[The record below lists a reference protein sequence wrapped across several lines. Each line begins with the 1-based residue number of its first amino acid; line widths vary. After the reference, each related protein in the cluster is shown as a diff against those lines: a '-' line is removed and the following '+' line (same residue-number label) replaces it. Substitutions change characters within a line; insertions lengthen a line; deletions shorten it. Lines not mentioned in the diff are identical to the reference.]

1 MDRFEL
7 IKMLKQPSDE
17 KIVLLVLDGL
27 GGLPQNGKTELE
39 SAQTPNMDKL
49 ASQSES
55 GLMTPIITGITPGS
69 GPGHLALFGYDPLEF
84 LIGRGILSA
93 LGVKFPIRDGDL
105 AARVNFATLDAKGK
119 VNDRRAGRIPDEI
132 NRAMC
137 EKIREIKIPGIEIF
151 IETEKEHRA
160 ALILRGEHFSEK
172 LSETDPQKTGVP
184 PLPVKALDNKPETV
198 HTAELLNQ
206 FLSEVRKKL
215 KDEKPANGILLRG
228 FALHQRIPSFS
239 EVYGLH
245 ACAIAGYPMYRGL
258 ASLVGM
264 DVIETESGVEPQFKK
279 FAEVWGQYDF
289 YFLHIKY
296 TDSRGEDGDFK
307 AKVKVIEE
315 VDRHLPAILKLKPA
329 VLAITADHSTPSTY
343 RAHSWHPVPTLVSS
357 KWARRSGVK
366 KFGETE
372 LLRGT
377 LGTMHSMDLMLLV
390 LAHAGKLAK
399 FGA

>member
-17 KIVLLVLDGL
+17 KIVFLVLDGL
-27 GGLPQNGKTELE
+27 GGLPQEDRTELE
-39 SAQTPNMDKL
+39 LAHTPNMDKL
-49 ASQSES
+49 AAKSET
-55 GLMTPIITGITPGS
+55 GLMRPIIPGVTPGS
-69 GPGHLALFGYDPLEF
+69 GPGHLSVFGYDPLQY
-84 LIGRGILSA
+84 IVGRGILSA

-105 AARVNFATLDAKGK
+105 AARVNFATLDAKGN
-119 VNDRRAGRIPDEI
+119 VLDRRAGRIPDEI

-137 EKIREIKIPGIEIF
+137 DKIREIQIPGLEIF

-160 ALILRGEHFSEK
+160 ALILRGQQFSDN

-184 PLPVKALDNKPETV
+184 PLPIRALDNKPASV
-198 HTAELLNQ
+198 HTAEMLND

-215 KDEKPANGILLRG
+215 KGEKPANGILLRG
-228 FALHQRIPSFS
+228 FALYQQIPSMNDI
-239 EVYGLH
+239 YGLK

-264 DVIETESGVEPQFKK
+264 DVIETESGVKPQFAKLG
-279 FAEVWGQYDF
+279 ELWGNYDF
-289 YFLHIKY
+289 YFVHIKY
-296 TDSRGEDGDFK
+296 TDSRGEDGDFP
-307 AKVKVIEE
+307 AKVSVIEE
-315 VDRHLPAILKLKPA
+315 VDEHIPSILKLNPD
-329 VLAITADHSTPSTY
+329 VLVITADHSTPASFK
-343 RAHSWHPVPTLVSS
+343 AHSWHPVPLLICS
-357 KWARRSGVK
+357 KWARRAGVS

-377 LGTMHSMDLMLLV
+377 LGIIHSTDLMPLV
-390 LAHAGKLAK
+390 MAHSGKLAK

>member
-315 VDRHLPAILKLKPA
+315 VDRHLPAILKLKPD